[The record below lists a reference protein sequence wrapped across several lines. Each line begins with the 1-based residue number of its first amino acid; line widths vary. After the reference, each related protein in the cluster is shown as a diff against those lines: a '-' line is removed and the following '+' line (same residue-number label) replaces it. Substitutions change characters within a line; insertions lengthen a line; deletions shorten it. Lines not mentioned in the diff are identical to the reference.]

1 MAYVRTCASG
11 TAEWRGMNR
20 RKGVESK
27 EGMEEMPL
35 LYTLY
40 SVEFQW
46 NVAFLFART
55 VCTKNIHTPVCT
67 CMIPKYIHVG
77 RKAWIHNLWIVLCKA
92 WVCTLCNA
100 LWIVCSVHEL
110 CYSQCIKYRI
120 ASNPGISPCPL
131 WICIAFITHTRN

>member
-1 MAYVRTCASG
+1 MWTDGMAYVRTCASR

-40 SVEFQW
+40 SVEFQR

-55 VCTKNIHTPVCT
+55 VAAIQFINGYSVATHS
-67 CMIPKYIHVG
+67 
-77 RKAWIHNLWIVLCKA
+77 VLLV
-92 WVCTLCNA
+92 W
-100 LWIVCSVHEL
+100 
-110 CYSQCIKYRI
+110 
-120 ASNPGISPCPL
+120 
-131 WICIAFITHTRN
+131 